1 MKTIRYSIA
10 KQVVQQ
16 LMISNLIFGLVVNI
30 NFRSFDK
37 IVNTKF
43 ITKKS
48 TAALK
53 SYMVSG
59 YTLKFPIHSFFL
71 NPKKNSVI
79 SYLHKALSLKDIVLV
94 KIKNHFFFNTCVINS
109 FISTQSCF
117 TLFASN
123 LELGLNLKSK
133 FTTCYA

>member
-1 MKTIRYSIA
+1 MKTIRYRIA

-16 LMISNLIFGLVVNI
+16 LMISNLIFALVVNI

-59 YTLKFPIHSFFL
+59 YTLKFPINSFFL
-71 NPKKNSVI
+71 NPKK
-79 SYLHKALSLKDIVLV
+79 K
-94 KIKNHFFFNTCVINS
+94 
-109 FISTQSCF
+109 
-117 TLFASN
+117 
-123 LELGLNLKSK
+123 
-133 FTTCYA
+133 